1 VSTLAELI
9 RMGRPPRGRV
19 ALTVVLG
26 SLTVLLGVGL
36 MSLAGY
42 VISRAAEHPP
52 ILELTVAMV
61 AVRACGIGR
70 PISRYFDRLESHD
83 LAFRV
88 LAHMRSRFFR
98 ALEPQV
104 PARVEGYGRGDLLA
118 RMVGDVDAMQNLF
131 LRGIT
136 PALVAIV
143 AGGISVVIAALFVPA
158 AGAILAAGLVVG
170 GVCIPALAAAA
181 GGRAAR
187 GRAVLRAELTAEIV
201 DVLRGGPELLVLGA
215 DQGAV
220 ATIRELDDELGG
232 RARRSAAVGGLVEG
246 LGVIVTGLTVAG
258 VLAVCVHATEL
269 GTLDR
274 VLVASVALLAMA
286 SFECVVPLPAA
297 ALELRE
303 TLASGERLLDIAGRG
318 PAVPEPAVPVDLPP
332 DATVALE
339 DVGFAYVDDVTWALR
354 NVDLSIPPG
363 RKIALVG
370 PSGSG
375 KSTVAALVVRFLDPD
390 HGRVMLGGEDLRSLR
405 QEDVRSRVTL
415 DRQDAYL
422 FSTTILENVRLAR
435 PGADD
440 AAVEAALRRAKIW
453 DWVDQLPDGWHT
465 FVGEDGAAVSGGER
479 RRIALARTFL
489 AGAPVIVLDEPTA
502 HLDQPTASAIVR
514 DALSAAED
522 RSVLL
527 ITHRPEGLDLV
538 DQVATMRRGRITP
551 PARITGR

>member
-1 VSTLAELI
+1 MSTLAELI
-9 RMGRPPRGRV
+9 RMGRPAKGRV
-19 ALTVVLG
+19 ALTVALG

-61 AVRACGIGR
+61 AVRAFGIGR
-70 PISRYFDRLESHD
+70 PIARYFDRLESHD

-88 LAHMRSRFFR
+88 LARLRASFFR

-104 PARVEGYGRGDLLA
+104 PARVEGYRRGDLLA

-136 PALVAIV
+136 PALVAVV
-143 AGGISVVIAALFVPA
+143 AGGISVVIAALYVPA
-158 AGAILAAGLVVG
+158 AGAILASGLLVG
-170 GVCIPALAAAA
+170 GVCIPALAVAA
-181 GGRAAR
+181 GGRAER
-187 GRAVLRAELTAEIV
+187 GRGAVRAELTAELV

-215 DQGAV
+215 DRDAV
-220 ATIRELDDELGG
+220 ARVEELDGELAG
-232 RARRSAAVGGLVEG
+232 RTRRSAIAGGLVEG
-246 LGVIVTGLTVAG
+246 LSVAVTGLTVVG
-258 VLAVCVHATEL
+258 VLAFCVHATEI
-269 GTLDR
+269 GALDR

-303 TLASGERLLDIAGRG
+303 TLAAGERLLEIARRG
-318 PAVPEPAVPVDLPP
+318 PAVLEPSEPAALPSDP
-332 DATVALE
+332 TVALE
-339 DVGFAYVDDVTWALR
+339 GVGFAYADEASWALR
-354 NVDLSIPPG
+354 DVDLRVAPG

-375 KSTVAALVVRFLDPD
+375 KSTVAALLVRFLDPD
-390 HGRVMLGGEDLRSLR
+390 HGRVTLGGEDYLSLR
-405 QEDVRSRVTL
+405 HEDIRSRVTL

-422 FSTTILENVRLAR
+422 FATTILENVRLAR

-440 AAVEAALRRAKIW
+440 EAVEAALRRARIW
-453 DWVDQLPDGWHT
+453 DWVEGLPQGWHT
-465 FVGEDGAAVSGGER
+465 FVGEDGVAVSGGER

-489 AGAPVIVLDEPTA
+489 ADSPVVVLDEPTA
-502 HLDQPTASAIVR
+502 HLDPPTATAIVE
-514 DALSAAED
+514 DALEAAGD

-527 ITHRPEGLDLV
+527 ITHRPEGLELV
-538 DQVATMRRGRITP
+538 DRLVTMRRGRIEP
-551 PARITGR
+551 SPREGS